1 MRRTVLGLAGLAAGT
16 TLLVVVK
23 GAAASGPAAPSP
35 VLAGP
40 TAEPPSGM
48 PPAPSAGPAA
58 PAPETPSASPSGD
71 AAPSARPSRSAPAA
85 GPTRTGAAPAPT
97 RTTAAPPPA
106 TGPYRVTG
114 PVASNDY
121 GAVQVQI
128 TMSGDRITE
137 IRTLEMPESSSRS
150 SQLSARAE
158 PLLKAEALREQGA
171 DLDTVSGA
179 TYTSQSYRESLQGAL
194 DAAARGERG

>member
-1 MRRTVLGLAGLAAGT
+1 MRRAVLGLAGLAAGT

-23 GAAASGPAAPSP
+23 GAAASGPAAPPP

-40 TAEPPSGM
+40 TGTAPSGPVPPSAD
-48 PPAPSAGPAA
+48 PATPSPAPSATPADE
-58 PAPETPSASPSGD
+58 P
-71 AAPSARPSRSAPAA
+71 APSARPSRSAPA
-85 GPTRTGAAPAPT
+85 GQPTRTGAAPGPA
-97 RTTAAPPPA
+97 RTTPAAPPTA
-106 TGPYRVTG
+106 AGPHKVTG
-114 PVASNDY
+114 PVAANDY

-128 TMSGDRITE
+128 TVTGDRITE

-158 PLLKAEALREQGA
+158 PLLRAEALREQGA

-179 TYTSQSYRESLQGAL
+179 TYTSQSYRESLQGAI